1 MLHEN
6 DKGIKFMCYSLE
18 SIKWSKKLL
27 EANNR
32 IVLWNYSFDARQIS
46 ESLNTDANFSSE
58 RNIRKEERGLILT
71 TDSAVS
77 PFIIQK

>member
-1 MLHEN
+1 
-6 DKGIKFMCYSLE
+6 MCYSLE
-18 SIKWSKKLL
+18 SIKWSKKLF

-32 IVLWNYSFDARQIS
+32 IVSWTNYSFDAKQIA
-46 ESLNTDANFSSE
+46 ESLNTDANFSNE
-58 RNIRKEERGLILT
+58 GNIRKEGRGLILI

>member
-6 DKGIKFMCYSLE
+6 HKGIKCMCYSLE
-18 SIKWSKKLL
+18 SIKWSKKLF

-32 IVLWNYSFDARQIS
+32 IVSWNYSFDAKQIA
-46 ESLNTDANFSSE
+46 ESLNTDANFSNE
-58 RNIRKEERGLILT
+58 GNIRKEGRGLILI